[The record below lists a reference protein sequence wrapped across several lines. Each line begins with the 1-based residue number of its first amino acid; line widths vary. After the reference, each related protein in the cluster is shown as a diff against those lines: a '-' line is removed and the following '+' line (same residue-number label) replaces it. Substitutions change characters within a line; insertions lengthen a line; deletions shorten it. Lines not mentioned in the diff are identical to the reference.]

1 MGEKGMDDGSA
12 VVTRT
17 LTGAMRRD
25 DSVGTAVTSA
35 VGEKATDSLR
45 RAHER
50 AADAVTDRVADR
62 IVERGP

>member
-12 VVTRT
+12 VVTRG
-17 LTGAMRRD
+17 LSSAMRRD
-25 DSVGTAVTSA
+25 DSVGTSVASA
-35 VGEKATDSLR
+35 VGEKATDALH

-50 AADAVTDRVADR
+50 AADAAADR